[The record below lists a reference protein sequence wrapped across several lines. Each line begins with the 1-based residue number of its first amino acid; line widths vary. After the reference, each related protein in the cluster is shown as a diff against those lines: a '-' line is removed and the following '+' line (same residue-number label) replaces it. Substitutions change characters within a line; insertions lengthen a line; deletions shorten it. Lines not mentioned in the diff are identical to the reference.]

1 MLEWLTMIKLKDL
14 LMEGTYAPS
23 DQAGATWIDNKWYPA
38 HTKSVLE
45 RVRYSEYI
53 PLTPSAVEK
62 ALGKKIPIRSFHI
75 TGPDGIKTMK
85 NVIGKKKSISTF
97 TRTHEDESLA
107 KGRGVQTGMGGII
120 CYVEGNLLGGKY
132 LDFDT
137 VLDKQG
143 RRWVKAFHVFDKDPM
158 IWKNALKRAKLDF
171 YSIDDEMRKIDR
183 HYHDLWMNK
192 GPDDEGRIEYDEYK
206 ELTKKDQ
213 GPVIAKYVKDYI
225 DLANKT
231 LIKHKKLFKKSLIN
245 NDKNKK
251 TAWWNELLV
260 YDTKIIDIFVI
271 NRVLDKKSRH
281 YNWQTKEE
289 LEKLLSQASG
299 NKPITIGSP
308 AQFRKWFKQRK
319 GQIDKG

>member
-1 MLEWLTMIKLKDL
+1 MIKLKDL

-38 HTKSVLE
+38 HTKAVLNW
-45 RVRYSEYI
+45 VRSTEYI
-53 PLTPSAVEK
+53 PLTPKAVER
-62 ALGKKIPIRSFHI
+62 ALGKKIPVRSFHI
-75 TGPDGIKTMK
+75 TGADGIEKMK

-158 IWKNALKRAKLDF
+158 IWRNELKRAKLD
-171 YSIDDEMRKIDR
+171 YDSIDDKMRKIDKK
-183 HYHDLWMNK
+183 YHDLWIDK
-192 GPDDEGRIEYDEYK
+192 GEIDYNEYK
-206 ELTKKDQ
+206 ELAKKEQ
-213 GPVIAKYVKDYI
+213 GPVINKYVKDYI

-245 NDKNKK
+245 SDKNKS

-260 YDTKIIDIFVI
+260 YNTKIIDIFVI

-281 YNWQTKEE
+281 YKWTTQEE

-308 AQFRKWFKQRK
+308 AQFRKWFKERK
-319 GQIDKG
+319 GQIDKRG

>member
-1 MLEWLTMIKLKDL
+1 MIKLKDL

-38 HTKSVLE
+38 HTKAVLNW
-45 RVRYSEYI
+45 VRSTEYI
-53 PLTPSAVEK
+53 PLTPKAVER
-62 ALGKKIPIRSFHI
+62 ALGKKIPVRSFHI
-75 TGPDGIKTMK
+75 TGADGIEKMK
-85 NVIGKKKSISTF
+85 NVIGKKKSLSTF
-97 TRTHEDESLA
+97 TRPHEDESLA

-158 IWKNALKRAKLDF
+158 IWRNELKRAKLD
-171 YSIDDEMRKIDR
+171 YDSIDDKMRKIDKK
-183 HYHDLWMNK
+183 YHDLWIDK
-192 GPDDEGRIEYDEYK
+192 GEIDYNEYK
-206 ELTKKDQ
+206 ELAKKEQ
-213 GPVIAKYVKDYI
+213 GPVINKYVKDYI

-245 NDKNKK
+245 SDKNKS

-260 YDTKIIDIFVI
+260 YNTKIIDIFVI

-281 YNWQTKEE
+281 YKWTTQEE

-308 AQFRKWFKQRK
+308 AQFRKWFKERK
-319 GQIDKG
+319 GQIDKRG